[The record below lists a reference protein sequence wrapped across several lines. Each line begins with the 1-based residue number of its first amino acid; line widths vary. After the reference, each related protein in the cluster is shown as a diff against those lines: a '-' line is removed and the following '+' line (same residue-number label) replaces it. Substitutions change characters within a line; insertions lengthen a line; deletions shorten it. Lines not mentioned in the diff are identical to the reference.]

1 MLNYLHI
8 ARIDHWIKNI
18 FAIPGVILALMMFG
32 AVEQFTLFRLLLGM
46 AALCF
51 LSSANYTINEF
62 LDREFDSYHPIKKDR
77 PGAKG
82 NLKGGLVLF
91 QYILISGV
99 GLFISWTI
107 NEKFFLVGAIL
118 LAMGI
123 VYNVEPIRSKDRA
136 YLDVLSESINNPLR
150 LLLGW
155 FIVVNTGFPPSS
167 ILISYWMG
175 GAFLMATKRLSEY
188 KMIGDKVVAGSYRK
202 SFKYYNEDS
211 LLVSAFF
218 YALNSTFFLGIFL
231 IKYRIEYL
239 LLFPLIAVLFAW
251 YLQISFKNDSAAQ
264 APEKLYKES
273 ALLIYVVFIAVA
285 AVLLSV
291 LNIPWLHNL
300 QEPIY

>member
-18 FAIPGVILALMMFG
+18 FAIPGVILALMMLG
-32 AVEQFTLFRLLLGM
+32 TVGQFTLFRLLLGM

-62 LDREFDSYHPIKKDR
+62 LDRKFDSYHPIKKDR

-82 NLKGGLVLF
+82 KLKGGLVLF

-99 GLFISWTI
+99 GLFFSWTI
-107 NEKFFLVGAIL
+107 NENFFLVGAVL

-123 VYNVEPIRSKDRA
+123 IYNVEPIRSKDRA

-273 ALLIYVVFIAVA
+273 GLLMYVVFIAVA
-285 AVLLSV
+285 AVLLSYI
-291 LNIPWLHNL
+291 NIPWLHIL